1 MCQICSNEDAISIA
15 NYRNTGQ
22 LVNVSVS
29 IMSVPYSQRL
39 LGTGL
44 WLHKAGLIFHCRK
57 GECILWRITG
67 CLSVLGD
74 LGEESGKQ
82 GPALGWVLTG
92 GSWSYDQ
99 VS

>member
-1 MCQICSNEDAISIA
+1 MCHICSNEDAISIA

-29 IMSVPYSQRL
+29 IMPVPYSQRP

-57 GECILWRITG
+57 GGCILWRLAG

-74 LGEESGKQ
+74 LRERSGNRPCS
-82 GPALGWVLTG
+82 GLDADRREMVL
-92 GSWSYDQ
+92 
-99 VS
+99 